1 MKSVAWLLSAERP
14 RAETIIGM
22 FAVVL
27 DTCVLWPSLQRDF
40 LLSLAVEGLYRPLW
54 SDRILEE
61 LEFHEARKLITRY
74 GTSQLEAESR
84 AQRLTAQMQHAF
96 DDALVEG
103 WEPHEGTFALPD
115 PDDEHVVAA
124 AMVGGAGAIVTDNV
138 RDFPRAVV
146 PSHIQILKPAKFV
159 ADAVAVSP
167 DAALQAVEEL
177 LNRRQNPPQSLDEV
191 LQKLLETY
199 GMDEAV
205 SLMRSAI

>member
-1 MKSVAWLLSAERP
+1 
-14 RAETIIGM
+14 M

-61 LEFHEARKLITRY
+61 LEFHEARKLVTRY
-74 GTSQLEAESR
+74 GTDQRDAESR
-84 AQRLTAQMQHAF
+84 AQRLTRQMRNAF

-103 WEPHEGTFALPD
+103 WEPHEGTFGLPD

-124 AMVGGAGAIVTDNV
+124 AVVGGAGAIVTDNV
-138 RDFPRAVV
+138 KDFPVV
-146 PSHIQILKPAKFV
+146 GVPRHIQILRPAEFA

-167 DAALQAVEEL
+167 DTALQAVGEL
-177 LNRRQNPPQSLDEV
+177 LKRRQSPPQTLDEV
-191 LQKLLETY
+191 LQRLLETY

-205 SLMRSAI
+205 GLMRGAI